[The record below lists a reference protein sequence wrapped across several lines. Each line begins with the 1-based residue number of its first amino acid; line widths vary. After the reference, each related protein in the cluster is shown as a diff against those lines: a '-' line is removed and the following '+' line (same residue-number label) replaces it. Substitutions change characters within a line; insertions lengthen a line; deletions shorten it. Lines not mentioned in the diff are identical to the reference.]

1 MGQTNGTRSRVHR
14 ALADERRERIVAE
27 LRTAR
32 DGLDATELAGRI
44 GLHPNT
50 IRFHLGVLLDAGLVA
65 SRAAERASPGRPRIL
80 YALRPEAAAAE
91 HDEYRLLATILAG
104 TVAHGDDGATEAE
117 RAGRAWGRYLVR
129 SPSPLEQLTNE
140 EATREVVE
148 LLDQQGFAPE
158 RGESEIRMRRCPFHE
173 LAETQ
178 PDIVCAVHRG
188 LISGA
193 LEELGSELEVD
204 ALDVFVQ
211 PDLCI
216 ARLGAPG
223 PDRVTRGEP
232 RGGRN
237 RLQGRESA

>member
-1 MGQTNGTRSRVHR
+1 MCVSLFVFAT
-14 ALADERRERIVAE
+14 
-27 LRTAR
+27 
-32 DGLDATELAGRI
+32 LDATELAGRI

-65 SRAAERASPGRPRIL
+65 SRPAERAAPGRPRIL

-104 TVAHGDDGATEAE
+104 TVAHREDGATEAE
-117 RAGRAWGRYLVR
+117 HAGRAGDATVR

-140 EATREVVE
+140 QATLEVVE

-158 RGESEIRMRRCPFHE
+158 RGESEIRMRRCPYHE

-193 LEELGSELEVD
+193 LEELGSELEIH

-211 PDLCI
+211 PDLGI

-223 PDRVTRGEP
+223 PDRVTRGER
-232 RGGRN
+232 RGGPQPASGSGIRMSDC
-237 RLQGRESA
+237 R